1 MEINGFKIKVFKGV
15 YPLSEDTFLLYD
27 NIDDAG
33 KICIEVCCGTGLIAL
48 KLASKKAYVIAI
60 DVNKTACYNTLANAK
75 ENNLADKIDVVCG
88 DLLSAIRKEAKVDI
102 IACNP
107 PYLPCEPETQ
117 EDIAWCGGKNGC
129 EVILKLIDMYSE
141 LFEGQ
146 CPLYFI
152 FSSYTNIDKVM
163 KSIKK
168 HGLVAKIV
176 AKKECPF
183 FETLY
188 LIKVAKSKTINRED
202 KNTIRELSSDE
213 STGR

>member
-15 YPLSEDTFLLYD
+15 YPPSEDTFLLYD
-27 NIDDAG
+27 NIEDCG

-48 KLASKKAYVIAI
+48 KSASKKAYVIAI
-60 DVNKTACYNTLANAK
+60 DINKAACYNTLANAK

-88 DLLSAIRKEAKVDI
+88 DLLSAIRKGAKVDTI
-102 IACNP
+102 VCNP
-107 PYLPCEPETQ
+107 PYLPCEPKTQ

-129 EVILKLIDMYSE
+129 EVILRLLDMYSE
-141 LFEGQ
+141 IFKGK

-152 FSSYTNIDKVM
+152 LSSYTNINKVM

-168 HGLVAKIV
+168 HRLIAKIV
-176 AKKECPF
+176 AKKEYSF

-188 LIKVAKSKTINRED
+188 LIKVSKSKTIN
-202 KNTIRELSSDE
+202 
-213 STGR
+213 